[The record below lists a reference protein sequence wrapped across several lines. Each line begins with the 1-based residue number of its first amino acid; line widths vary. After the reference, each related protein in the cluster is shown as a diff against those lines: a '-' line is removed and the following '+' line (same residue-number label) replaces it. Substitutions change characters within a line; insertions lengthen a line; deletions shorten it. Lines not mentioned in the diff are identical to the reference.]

1 MDGCQDP
8 LNEEGLPPVL
18 LLVALWG

>member
-1 MDGCQDP
+1 MDSCQDP